1 MRVSTKKHLPRRAFL
16 RGAGVTLALP
26 LLDAMIPAHTLLA
39 ATAANP
45 QLRLGFCYMPH
56 GAVMSAWTPVEDGAG
71 YTLPR
76 TLAPLESVRDSV
88 LVLTGLAHRNAGSLG
103 PGDSGGDHGRGP
115 SVFLNASHP
124 KRTEGEDVRAGTT
137 IDQIAALK
145 MGQDTPLPS
154 LELATEDMT
163 GLIGACDVGF
173 SCTYTNTISWRTP
186 TTPLPMEIN
195 PRVVFDRLFGDGSNA
210 AERLSRIQRER
221 SILDAVTLQVSH
233 LQRGL
238 GANDRNRVAEYLDN
252 VREIERRIQLT
263 EKKNSASVKLPDTP
277 IGIPDDHVVHS
288 KMMFDLMA
296 LAFQAD
302 ITRISSF
309 MMAREVSYR
318 TFPQIGVPDPFHAT
332 SHHQDNPEKLEK
344 LTKINTYHVSLIA
357 YFMDKLKSI
366 PDGDGTLLDHSLVLF
381 GSSMSNSN
389 MHNHS
394 PLPVF
399 VAGGA
404 CGHMKGGRHIKYPEE
419 TPMANL
425 LATTLVK
432 AGLNENHIGDS
443 TGILSEV

>member
-1 MRVSTKKHLPRRAFL
+1 
-16 RGAGVTLALP
+16 
-26 LLDAMIPAHTLLA
+26 
-39 ATAANP
+39 
-45 QLRLGFCYMPH
+45 
-56 GAVMSAWTPVEDGAG
+56 
-71 YTLPR
+71 
-76 TLAPLESVRDSV
+76 
-88 LVLTGLAHRNAGSLG
+88 
-103 PGDSGGDHGRGP
+103 
-115 SVFLNASHP
+115 
-124 KRTEGEDVRAGTT
+124 
-137 IDQIAALK
+137 
-145 MGQDTPLPS
+145 
-154 LELATEDMT
+154 
-163 GLIGACDVGF
+163 
-173 SCTYTNTISWRTP
+173 
-186 TTPLPMEIN
+186 MEIN

-210 AERLSRIQRER
+210 AERLQRIQRER
-221 SILDAVTLQVSH
+221 SILDAVTSQVSQ

-263 EKKNSASVKLPDTP
+263 EKKNSTSVHLPDTP

-302 ITRISSF
+302 ITRISTF

-332 SHHQDNPEKLEK
+332 SHHQNNPEKLEK

-357 YFMDKLKSI
+357 YFMDKLKAI

-404 CGHMKGGRHIKYPEE
+404 CGRMKGGRHIKYPED

>member
-1 MRVSTKKHLPRRAFL
+1 MIITKKHLPRRTFL
-16 RGAGVTLALP
+16 RGMGVTLALP
-26 LLDAMIPAHTLLA
+26 FLDSMVPAQTLLSK
-39 ATAANP
+39 TAAS
-45 QLRLGFCYMPH
+45 QMRLGYCYIPH
-56 GAVMSAWTPVEDGAG
+56 GAVMSNWTPAAEGSG
-71 YTLPR
+71 FELSR
-76 TLAPLESVRDSV
+76 TLMPLAAHRDQVIVVSN
-88 LVLTGLAHRNAGSLG
+88 LAHKLAGAQG
-103 PGDSGGDHGRGP
+103 PGDSGGDHGRSP
-115 SVFLNASHP
+115 SVFLNGVHP

-137 IDQIAALK
+137 VDQIAATHI
-145 MGQDTPLPS
+145 GQDTPLPS

-210 AERLSRIQRER
+210 AERLARIQRER
-221 SILDAVTLQVSH
+221 SILDAVTSQVSK

-238 GANDRNRVAEYLDN
+238 GSNDRNRVAEYLDN
-252 VREIERRIQLT
+252 VREIERRIQLA
-263 EKKNSASVKLPDTP
+263 EAKNSQSVKVPTTP
-277 IGIPDDHVVHS
+277 IGIPDDHVEHS

-302 ITRISSF
+302 ITRVSSF

-404 CGHMKGGRHIKYPEE
+404 CGRLKGGRHIKYPED

-432 AGLNENHIGDS
+432 AGLNEDHIGDS

>member
-1 MRVSTKKHLPRRAFL
+1 
-16 RGAGVTLALP
+16 
-26 LLDAMIPAHTLLA
+26 
-39 ATAANP
+39 
-45 QLRLGFCYMPH
+45 
-56 GAVMSAWTPVEDGAG
+56 
-71 YTLPR
+71 
-76 TLAPLESVRDSV
+76 
-88 LVLTGLAHRNAGSLG
+88 
-103 PGDSGGDHGRGP
+103 
-115 SVFLNASHP
+115 
-124 KRTEGEDVRAGTT
+124 
-137 IDQIAALK
+137 
-145 MGQDTPLPS
+145 
-154 LELATEDMT
+154 
-163 GLIGACDVGF
+163 
-173 SCTYTNTISWRTP
+173 
-186 TTPLPMEIN
+186 MEIN

-210 AERLSRIQRER
+210 AERVARIQREH
-221 SILDAVTLQVSH
+221 SILDAVTAQVNR

-252 VREIERRIQLT
+252 VREIERRIQLA
-263 EKKNSASVKLPDTP
+263 EAKNSQSIKVPATP
-277 IGIPDDHVVHS
+277 IGIPDDHVEHS
-288 KMMFDLMA
+288 KMMMELMA

-357 YFMDKLKSI
+357 YLMDKMKNI
-366 PDGDGTLLDHSLVLF
+366 QDGDGTLLDHSLILY

-389 MHNHS
+389 LHNHS

-404 CGHMKGGRHIKYPEE
+404 CGRMKGGRHIKYPDD

-425 LATTLVK
+425 LATTLAK
-432 AGLNENHIGDS
+432 AGLTEEHLGDS